1 MLRST
6 HPHIQPPPPLSHMPP
21 CSPSRPKLHQTLVA
35 TLHHY
40 QHFDHHLYPI
50 LLDHQL
56 NPHTLR
62 HCVPFF
68 FLFCFIFFFLTLF
81 FYFSFSFLFFLGE
94 SATEL
99 INTSGSPQ
107 SPVRKQHLGTHR
119 WLRYSS
125 GEIPQLF
132 LFFCSCPQTFSP
144 RRVPLSACA
153 SMLRYAL
160 AQTASFES

>member
-1 MLRST
+1 M
-6 HPHIQPPPPLSHMPP
+6 
-21 CSPSRPKLHQTLVA
+21 VA

-132 LFFCSCPQTFSP
+132 LFFWLLSTNFLAKESAIE
-144 RRVPLSACA
+144 RVCLNAT
-153 SMLRYAL
+153 LRSG
-160 AQTASFES
+160 TDR

>member
-1 MLRST
+1 M
-6 HPHIQPPPPLSHMPP
+6 
-21 CSPSRPKLHQTLVA
+21 
-35 TLHHY
+35 
-40 QHFDHHLYPI
+40 
-50 LLDHQL
+50 
-56 NPHTLR
+56 
-62 HCVPFF
+62 PFF
-68 FLFCFIFFFLTLF
+68 FFFCFIFFFLTLF

-132 LFFCSCPQTFSP
+132 LFFLLLSTNFLAKESAIE
-144 RRVPLSACA
+144 RVCLNAT
-153 SMLRYAL
+153 LRSG
-160 AQTASFES
+160 TDR

>member
-1 MLRST
+1 M
-6 HPHIQPPPPLSHMPP
+6 
-21 CSPSRPKLHQTLVA
+21 
-35 TLHHY
+35 
-40 QHFDHHLYPI
+40 
-50 LLDHQL
+50 
-56 NPHTLR
+56 
-62 HCVPFF
+62 PFF

-132 LFFCSCPQTFSP
+132 LFFWLLSTNFLAKESAIE
-144 RRVPLSACA
+144 RVCLNAT
-153 SMLRYAL
+153 LRSG
-160 AQTASFES
+160 TDR